1 MVIPRSRAMAIT
13 RAAVAALLNA
23 EALGTAFED
32 EPAQIIDTT
41 VDRLESQ
48 WRPTILT
55 RATYFDSIN
64 NGPDGC
70 PLN

>member
-1 MVIPRSRAMAIT
+1 
-13 RAAVAALLNA
+13 LLNA

-32 EPAQIIDTT
+32 EPDQVIDTT